1 MTLRILA
8 LACFLAACGNQPAG
22 NAMTNAAVPE
32 GSMPAGAP
40 PLPAGQ
46 KVDCAVPGLDFAEVE
61 FNEAGK
67 VTFANNWSAA
77 VDRACAEKLAG
88 DKPLNHPDVLGSMLL
103 LHHAPEANIVSIYL
117 NDRKKPERMVMEG
130 PFGSPPKAPAAEE
143 LYEAIYCS
151 VKGATPEEEEQSGR
165 CLPD

>member
-1 MTLRILA
+1 MKLRIFALA
-8 LACFLAACGNQPAG
+8 LTLAACGSEPAG

-32 GSMPAGAP
+32 GPMPAGAP

-46 KVDCAVPGLDFAEVE
+46 KIDCAVPGLDFTEVE
-61 FNEAGK
+61 FDEAGK
-67 VTFANNWSAA
+67 VAFANNWTVAT
-77 VDRACAEKLAG
+77 DRACVEKLAG
-88 DKPLNHPDVLGSMLL
+88 DKPLNHPDVLGPMLL
-103 LHHAPEANIVSIYL
+103 LYHAPEANIVSIYV
-117 NDRKKPERMVMEG
+117 NDRRRPERRVMEG
-130 PFGSPPKAPAAEE
+130 PFGTPPKAPSAEE

>member
-1 MTLRILA
+1 MKCHWLA
-8 LACFLAACGNQPAG
+8 LIFTLSACGNAPDG
-22 NAMTNAAVPE
+22 NAMTNAAVPD
-32 GSMPAGAP
+32 GPMPAGAP

-46 KVDCAVPGLDFAEVE
+46 KVDCPVPGLDFTEVE
-61 FNEAGK
+61 FSETEKIA
-67 VTFANNWSAA
+67 FANNWTVA

-88 DKPLNHPDVLGSMLL
+88 DKPLNHPDVLGPMLL
-103 LHHAPEANIVSIYL
+103 LFLAPEANIISIYS
-117 NDRKKPERMVMEG
+117 NDRRKPERMVMEG
-130 PFGSPPKAPAAEE
+130 PFGTPSQAPSAED